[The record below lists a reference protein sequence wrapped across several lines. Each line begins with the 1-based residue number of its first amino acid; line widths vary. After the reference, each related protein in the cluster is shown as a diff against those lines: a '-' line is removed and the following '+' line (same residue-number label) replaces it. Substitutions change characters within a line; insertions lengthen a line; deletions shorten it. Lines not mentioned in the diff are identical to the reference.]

1 MINLKK
7 ISNEVFYFKKNISFI
22 NRKHINFL
30 KKKVSLS
37 NKKRV
42 RICLHKEN
50 SKLHE
55 MIIVLS
61 KDTYIRPH
69 KHINKPESLHV
80 IEGNADVIFFNDL
93 GKVLKKVELKKNNNF
108 DFFYRVSEATFHTL
122 KVKSKFFVFHESTIG
137 PFKKNKTIYA
147 TWSPQENDLSGIKQF
162 MKSL

>member
-93 GKVLKKVELKKNNNF
+93 GKVLKKVEFVSFWAVGERRQVMFL
-108 DFFYRVSEATFHTL
+108 FYHPKRNLCV
-122 KVKSKFFVFHESTIG
+122 
-137 PFKKNKTIYA
+137 
-147 TWSPQENDLSGIKQF
+147 
-162 MKSL
+162 